1 MKKIPTEGIT
11 YLEPLAGAEGIWF
24 GTETPHGDLYEAE
37 ELYRDGG
44 SLTPGR
50 LIFVKYPSGQVTEPV
65 KAASGQYFGDPAYYD
80 GSVYVLLA
88 DFPAGEIRILKLDSA
103 LESVQIHAS
112 VPLSEFED
120 CYNLTLKTAPLMLT
134 RQTGDTFEIVWPER
148 RSYEIGNREAFLFRD
163 GDELWF
169 NRWDEEGQGETY
181 RYWDETVVRDMD
193 GNELRSLRGDVQI
206 MPNGEKWLLG

>member
-1 MKKIPTEGIT
+1 MKKIPTDGIT
-11 YLEPLAGAEGIWF
+11 FLEPLEGVEGIWF

-50 LIFVKYPSGQVTEPV
+50 LILVKYPSGQVTEPV
-65 KAASGQYFGDPAYYD
+65 KAGPGQYFGDPAYYD

-169 NRWDEEGQGETY
+169 NRWNEEGEGASY
-181 RYWDETVVRDMD
+181 CYWDETVVRDLNGD
-193 GNELRSLRGDVQI
+193 ELFFLRGDVQL

>member
-1 MKKIPTEGIT
+1 MKKIPTDGIT
-11 YLEPLAGAEGIWF
+11 FLEPLSGAENLYF
-24 GTETPHGDLYEAE
+24 GTEIPHGDLYEAE

-65 KAASGQYFGDPAYYD
+65 KAAPGQYFGNPVCCD
-80 GSVYVLLA
+80 GNVYALLA
-88 DFPAGEIRILKLDSA
+88 DFEII
-103 LESVQIHAS
+103 
-112 VPLSEFED
+112 
-120 CYNLTLKTAPLMLT
+120 
-134 RQTGDTFEIVWPER
+134 WPER

-169 NRWDEEGQGETY
+169 NRWNEEDEGASY
-181 RYWDETVVRDMD
+181 RYWDETVVRNLEGD
-193 GNELRSLRGDVQI
+193 ELFFLRGDVQL

>member
-1 MKKIPTEGIT
+1 MKNISTGGIT
-11 YLEPLAGAEGIWF
+11 FLEPLGGAENLYF
-24 GTETPHGDLYEAE
+24 GTDAPGGDLYEAE

-65 KAASGQYFGDPAYYD
+65 KAGPGQYFGNPVYWD
-80 GSVYVLLA
+80 GSVYALLA
-88 DFPAGEIRILKLDSA
+88 DFPAGEIRILKLDSS
-103 LESVQIHAS
+103 LENAQVHAV
-112 VPLSEFED
+112 VPLAELKD
-120 CYNLTLKTAPLMLT
+120 CYNLALKTAPLMLT
-134 RQTGDTFEIVWPER
+134 RQTGETFEIIWPER

-169 NRWDEEGQGETY
+169 NRWNEEGEGAAY
-181 RYWDETVVRDMD
+181 RYWDETVVRNLNGDQ
-193 GNELRSLRGDVQI
+193 LYFLRGDIQI